1 MKSSSP
7 VWFCSSSGHGSAHI
21 VKADV
26 EMEVRAGHEA
36 GVAQRADEVAAR
48 HAVAHRN
55 QDVPQMRV
63 AAAPVGVVLDANDV
77 RPMRVG
83 DMRHHRPVGD
93 GDDRIAAQP
102 TVVDVEPVVHRRP
115 ARRAGVEGLRD
126 DEVGHRVRVPARTDR
141 YGPGSGCR
149 TSWGEPSVSASQL
162 GWDAAI
168 SVGIRRPSAAVKC
181 Y

>member
-1 MKSSSP
+1 
-7 VWFCSSSGHGSAHI
+7 
-21 VKADV
+21 
-26 EMEVRAGHEA
+26 MEVRAGHEA

-93 GDDRIAAQP
+93 GDDRSP
-102 TVVDVEPVVHRRP
+102 RSPPLSMSSPSCT
-115 ARRAGVEGLRD
+115 GGLPGGPGLKGC
-126 DEVGHRVRVPARTDR
+126 VMTKRVT
-141 YGPGSGCR
+141 GSGCPNGPIR
-149 TSWGEPSVSASQL
+149 PGIGLPNFMGEA
-162 GWDAAI
+162 D
-168 SVGIRRPSAAVKC
+168 R
-181 Y
+181 